1 MEENENLNDN
11 MDKNQKTEKGKG
23 KAVAFIILA
32 VVLIVTIA
40 AAVIYDMMDKSIPK
54 AYIQIVSNT
63 DDMQNM
69 INTIYEGVEEE
80 LPPTLNTQ
88 VVDISNVDILKSYTG
103 LSSNE
108 NIDAVVVSEPMI
120 GSQAYSLVLVKV
132 KDGQDANAIAKEMS
146 ENIDTRKWICVEA
159 EKLYATSQDNLA
171 VLIMASNEWA
181 TPVSNRI
188 KEILTY
194 HGEEYTRESI
204 SAPEDQYIMDG
215 GVIPE

>member
-1 MEENENLNDN
+1 MEENIIEENKK
-11 MDKNQKTEKGKG
+11 KNRKG
-23 KAVAFIILA
+23 AIAFIILSIVLVIAIIVGA
-32 VVLIVTIA
+32 VYA
-40 AAVIYDMMDKSIPK
+40 IYRNQPK
-54 AYIQIVSNT
+54 TYTQIVSST

-69 INTIYEGVEEE
+69 INTIYEGVEAE

-88 VVDISNVDILKSYTG
+88 VVDISNLDILKSYTG

>member
-1 MEENENLNDN
+1 MEENIIEENKK
-11 MDKNQKTEKGKG
+11 KNRKGAIAFVILSIVLVIAIIVGAVYAIYRNQPKTY
-23 KAVAFIILA
+23 
-32 VVLIVTIA
+32 T
-40 AAVIYDMMDKSIPK
+40 
-54 AYIQIVSNT
+54 QIVSST

-69 INTIYEGVEEE
+69 INTIYEGVEAE

>member
-1 MEENENLNDN
+1 MEENIIEENKK
-11 MDKNQKTEKGKG
+11 KNRKGAIAFVILSIVLVIAIIVGAVYAIYRNQPKTY
-23 KAVAFIILA
+23 
-32 VVLIVTIA
+32 T
-40 AAVIYDMMDKSIPK
+40 
-54 AYIQIVSNT
+54 QIVSST

-69 INTIYEGVEEE
+69 INTIYEGVEAE

-120 GSQAYSLVLVKV
+120 GSQAYSLILVKV

-181 TPVSNRI
+181 TPVYNKL
-188 KEILTY
+188 KEMLPS
-194 HGEEYTRESI
+194 HSEEYTKESA
-204 SAPEDQYIMDG
+204 SASEDQSITEG
-215 GVIPE
+215 EVIPE

>member
-1 MEENENLNDN
+1 MEENIIEENKK
-11 MDKNQKTEKGKG
+11 KNRKGAIAFVILSIVLVIAIIVGAVYAIYRNQPKTY
-23 KAVAFIILA
+23 
-32 VVLIVTIA
+32 T
-40 AAVIYDMMDKSIPK
+40 
-54 AYIQIVSNT
+54 QIVSST

-69 INTIYEGVEEE
+69 INTIYEGVEAE

-132 KDGQDANAIAKEMS
+132 KDGQDANDIAKEMS

>member
-1 MEENENLNDN
+1 MEENIIEENKK
-11 MDKNQKTEKGKG
+11 KNRKGAIAFVILSIVLVIAIIVGAVYAIYRNQPKTY
-23 KAVAFIILA
+23 
-32 VVLIVTIA
+32 T
-40 AAVIYDMMDKSIPK
+40 
-54 AYIQIVSNT
+54 QIVSST

-69 INTIYEGVEEE
+69 INTIYEGVEAE

-120 GSQAYSLVLVKV
+120 GSQAYSLILVKV
-132 KDGQDANAIAKEMS
+132 KDAQDANAIAKEMS

-171 VLIMASNEWA
+171 VLIMASDEWA
-181 TPVSNRI
+181 TPVYNNL
-188 KEILTY
+188 KEMLPS
-194 HGEEYTRESI
+194 HSEEYTKESA
-204 SAPEDQYIMDG
+204 SASEDQSITEG

>member
-1 MEENENLNDN
+1 MEENIIEENKK
-11 MDKNQKTEKGKG
+11 KNRKGAIAFVILSIVLVIAIIVGAVYAIYRNQPKTY
-23 KAVAFIILA
+23 
-32 VVLIVTIA
+32 T
-40 AAVIYDMMDKSIPK
+40 
-54 AYIQIVSNT
+54 QIVSST

-69 INTIYEGVEEE
+69 INTIYEGVEAE

-171 VLIMASNEWA
+171 VLIMANDEWA

>member
-1 MEENENLNDN
+1 MEENIIEENKK
-11 MDKNQKTEKGKG
+11 KNRKGAIAFVILSIVLVIAIIVGAVYAIYRNQPKTY
-23 KAVAFIILA
+23 
-32 VVLIVTIA
+32 T
-40 AAVIYDMMDKSIPK
+40 
-54 AYIQIVSNT
+54 QIVSST

-69 INTIYEGVEEE
+69 INTIYEGVEAE

-120 GSQAYSLVLVKV
+120 GSQAYSLILVKV

>member
-1 MEENENLNDN
+1 MEENIIE
-11 MDKNQKTEKGKG
+11 KNKKKNRKG
-23 KAVAFIILA
+23 AIAFIILSIVLVIAIIVGA
-32 VVLIVTIA
+32 VYA
-40 AAVIYDMMDKSIPK
+40 IYRNQPK
-54 AYIQIVSNT
+54 TYTQIVSST

-69 INTIYEGVEEE
+69 INTIYEGVEAE

-88 VVDISNVDILKSYTG
+88 VVDISNLDILKSYTG

-171 VLIMASNEWA
+171 VLIMASDEWA

>member
-1 MEENENLNDN
+1 MEENIIEENKK
-11 MDKNQKTEKGKG
+11 KNRKGAIAFVILSIVLVIAIIVGAVYAIYRNQPKTY
-23 KAVAFIILA
+23 
-32 VVLIVTIA
+32 T
-40 AAVIYDMMDKSIPK
+40 
-54 AYIQIVSNT
+54 QIVSST

-69 INTIYEGVEEE
+69 INTIYEGVEAE

-88 VVDISNVDILKSYTG
+88 VVDISNLDILKLYTG

-171 VLIMASNEWA
+171 VLIMASDEWA
-181 TPVSNRI
+181 TPVYNKL
-188 KEILTY
+188 KEMLPS
-194 HGEEYTRESI
+194 HSEEYTKESA
-204 SAPEDQYIMDG
+204 SASEDQSVIEG

>member
-1 MEENENLNDN
+1 MEENKK
-11 MDKNQKTEKGKG
+11 KNRKGAIAFVILSIVLVIAIIVGAVYAIYRNQPKTY
-23 KAVAFIILA
+23 
-32 VVLIVTIA
+32 T
-40 AAVIYDMMDKSIPK
+40 
-54 AYIQIVSNT
+54 QIVSST

-69 INTIYEGVEEE
+69 INTIYEGVEAE

-88 VVDISNVDILKSYTG
+88 VVDISNLDILKSYTG

-171 VLIMASNEWA
+171 VLIMASDEWA
-181 TPVSNRI
+181 TPVYNKL
-188 KEILTY
+188 KEMLPS
-194 HGEEYTRESI
+194 HSEEYTKESA
-204 SAPEDQYIMDG
+204 SASEDQSITEG
-215 GVIPE
+215 GVIPEKD

>member
-1 MEENENLNDN
+1 MEENIIE
-11 MDKNQKTEKGKG
+11 KNKKKNRKGAIAFVILSIVLVIAIIVGAVYAIYRNQPKTY
-23 KAVAFIILA
+23 
-32 VVLIVTIA
+32 T
-40 AAVIYDMMDKSIPK
+40 
-54 AYIQIVSNT
+54 QIVSST

-69 INTIYEGVEEE
+69 INTIYEGVEAE

-120 GSQAYSLVLVKV
+120 GSQAYSLILVKV

-171 VLIMASNEWA
+171 VLIMASDEWA
-181 TPVSNRI
+181 TPVYNKL
-188 KEILTY
+188 KEMLPS
-194 HGEEYTRESI
+194 HSEEYTKESA
-204 SAPEDQYIMDG
+204 SASEDQSVIEG

>member
-1 MEENENLNDN
+1 MEENIIEENKK
-11 MDKNQKTEKGKG
+11 KNRKGAIAFVILSIVLVIAIIVGAVYAIYRNQPKTY
-23 KAVAFIILA
+23 
-32 VVLIVTIA
+32 T
-40 AAVIYDMMDKSIPK
+40 
-54 AYIQIVSNT
+54 QIVSST

-69 INTIYEGVEEE
+69 INTIYEGVEAE

-88 VVDISNVDILKSYTG
+88 VVDISNLDILKSYTG

-171 VLIMASNEWA
+171 VLIMASDEWA

>member
-1 MEENENLNDN
+1 MEENIIEENKK
-11 MDKNQKTEKGKG
+11 KNRKGAIAFVILSIVLVIAIIVGAVYAIYRNQPKTY
-23 KAVAFIILA
+23 
-32 VVLIVTIA
+32 T
-40 AAVIYDMMDKSIPK
+40 
-54 AYIQIVSNT
+54 QIVSST

-69 INTIYEGVEEE
+69 INTIYEGVEAE

-88 VVDISNVDILKSYTG
+88 VVDISNLDILKSYTG

-171 VLIMASNEWA
+171 VLIMASDEWA
-181 TPVSNRI
+181 TPVYNKL
-188 KEILTY
+188 KEMLPS
-194 HGEEYTRESI
+194 HSEEYTKESA
-204 SAPEDQYIMDG
+204 SASEDQSITEG
-215 GVIPE
+215 EVIPE

>member
-1 MEENENLNDN
+1 MEENIIEENKK
-11 MDKNQKTEKGKG
+11 KNRKGAIAFVILSIVLVIAIIVGAVYAIYRNQPKTY
-23 KAVAFIILA
+23 
-32 VVLIVTIA
+32 T
-40 AAVIYDMMDKSIPK
+40 
-54 AYIQIVSNT
+54 QIVSST

-69 INTIYEGVEEE
+69 INTIYEGVEAE

-171 VLIMASNEWA
+171 VLIMASDEWA

>member
-1 MEENENLNDN
+1 MEENIIE
-11 MDKNQKTEKGKG
+11 KNKKKNRKGAIAFVILSIVLVIAIIVGAVYAIYHNQPKTY
-23 KAVAFIILA
+23 
-32 VVLIVTIA
+32 T
-40 AAVIYDMMDKSIPK
+40 
-54 AYIQIVSNT
+54 QIVSST

-69 INTIYEGVEEE
+69 INTIYEGVEAE

-171 VLIMASNEWA
+171 VLIMASDEWA
-181 TPVSNRI
+181 TPVYNKL
-188 KEILTY
+188 KEMLPS
-194 HGEEYTRESI
+194 HSEEYTKESA
-204 SAPEDQYIMDG
+204 SASEDQSVIEG

>member
-1 MEENENLNDN
+1 MEENIIE
-11 MDKNQKTEKGKG
+11 KNKKKNRKG
-23 KAVAFIILA
+23 AIAFIILSIVLVIAIIVGA
-32 VVLIVTIA
+32 VYA
-40 AAVIYDMMDKSIPK
+40 IYHNQPK
-54 AYIQIVSNT
+54 TYTQIVSST

-69 INTIYEGVEEE
+69 INTIYEGVEAE
-80 LPPTLNTQ
+80 LPPTLNTR

-171 VLIMASNEWA
+171 VLIMASDEWA
-181 TPVSNRI
+181 TPVYNKL
-188 KEILTY
+188 KEMLPS
-194 HGEEYTRESI
+194 HSEEYTKESA
-204 SAPEDQYIMDG
+204 SASEDQSITEG

>member
-1 MEENENLNDN
+1 MEENIIE
-11 MDKNQKTEKGKG
+11 KNKKKNRKG
-23 KAVAFIILA
+23 AIAFIILSIVLVIAIIVGA
-32 VVLIVTIA
+32 VYA
-40 AAVIYDMMDKSIPK
+40 IYRNQPK
-54 AYIQIVSNT
+54 TYTQIVSST

-69 INTIYEGVEEE
+69 INTIYEGVEAE

-88 VVDISNVDILKSYTG
+88 VVDISNLDILKSYTG

-171 VLIMASNEWA
+171 VLIMASDEWA
-181 TPVSNRI
+181 TPVYNKL
-188 KEILTY
+188 KEMLPS
-194 HGEEYTRESI
+194 HSEEYTKESA
-204 SAPEDQYIMDG
+204 SASEDQSITEG

>member
-1 MEENENLNDN
+1 MEENIIEENKK
-11 MDKNQKTEKGKG
+11 KNRKGAIAFVILSIVLVIAIIVGAVYAIYRNQPKTY
-23 KAVAFIILA
+23 
-32 VVLIVTIA
+32 T
-40 AAVIYDMMDKSIPK
+40 
-54 AYIQIVSNT
+54 QIVSST

-69 INTIYEGVEEE
+69 INTIYEGVEAE

-120 GSQAYSLVLVKV
+120 GSQAYSLILVKV

-171 VLIMASNEWA
+171 VLIMASDEWA
-181 TPVSNRI
+181 TPVYNKL
-188 KEILTY
+188 KEMLPS
-194 HGEEYTRESI
+194 HSEEYTKESA
-204 SAPEDQYIMDG
+204 SASEDQSITEG
-215 GVIPE
+215 EVIPE

>member
-1 MEENENLNDN
+1 MEENIIEENKK
-11 MDKNQKTEKGKG
+11 KNRKGAIAFVILSIVLVIAIIVGAVYAIYRNQPKTY
-23 KAVAFIILA
+23 
-32 VVLIVTIA
+32 T
-40 AAVIYDMMDKSIPK
+40 
-54 AYIQIVSNT
+54 QIVSST

-69 INTIYEGVEEE
+69 INTIYEGVEAE

-171 VLIMASNEWA
+171 VLIMASDEWA
-181 TPVSNRI
+181 TPVYNKL
-188 KEILTY
+188 KEMLPS
-194 HGEEYTRESI
+194 HSEEYTKESA
-204 SAPEDQYIMDG
+204 SASEDQSITEG